1 MDAGG
6 SHVLATGDSMRTS
19 APSPSLP
26 RRQQGAHGWLLGAA
40 ALTALFFLVAG
51 NGFLDLQ
58 RERTNLIRLLEAQ
71 GQTLLRTV
79 QQGAENAARAADQV
93 EALLA
98 DRLLDVARDIA
109 RHRVGVDLSDAV
121 LIDYAR
127 RHGVH
132 RIIVLDAQNRVVAI
146 NHSHGQE
153 PRALHAAE
161 LAAPILRGERQELI
175 VGFTQGHNRARQMF
189 GVVVTRIDA
198 PGAVV
203 ATLAAD
209 TVYAFVSRI
218 GLAPLL
224 ERMTSSSGI
233 VAAAVFTGDGER
245 LIGSGESP
253 PTAPAYER
261 GVVSIHGERRYRV
274 SGPINLPHDE
284 VGLVVLDLSLAP
296 LHKLSREAYH
306 HVAISLGVFA
316 LLLAVG
322 AALWQLEM
330 RRRVS
335 AQTAVIEGERRA
347 LVQQL
352 AGKVA
357 HEVRNP
363 LNAIGM
369 GLQRLARRHRGDT
382 KDAELL
388 AILEG
393 EVRRLDGLVEDFL
406 DLTRAARI
414 ERVECDPAEPA
425 RRAVGLLQE
434 EAAAAGV
441 AITLDE
447 RRAPATAA
455 CDPAKVTQALV
466 NLIRNAVRVSPADTA
481 VEVDVA
487 PQGRGICYV
496 VCDRGP
502 GIPADQRDRLF
513 EPFVSRQQ
521 GGTGLGLPVV
531 REIAAAHGGTIELV
545 DRDGG
550 GTCALLVLNP
560 PPEGE
565 L

>member
-1 MDAGG
+1 MDACG
-6 SHVLATGDSMRTS
+6 SHALSAGDSMRTTV
-19 APSPSLP
+19 PSPTVP
-26 RRQQGAHGWLLGAA
+26 RRQQAAHGWLLGAA

-98 DRLLDVARDIA
+98 ERLLDVARDVA
-109 RHRVGVDLSDAV
+109 RHRVGIDLNNSV
-121 LIDYAR
+121 LIEYAR

-132 RIIVLDAQNRVVAI
+132 RIVVLDEKNRVVAI
-146 NHSHGQE
+146 NHSHGRD
-153 PRALHAAE
+153 PRARHAVE
-161 LAAPILRGERQELI
+161 IAAPILRGERRELV
-175 VGFTQGHNRARQMF
+175 VGFTQGHNRARKMF
-189 GVVVTRIDA
+189 GVVVTRSDA

-203 ATLAAD
+203 ATLTAD

-233 VAAAVFTGDGER
+233 IAAAVFTGDGER

-253 PTAPAYER
+253 PTAPGHAR
-261 GVVSIHGERRYRV
+261 GVVTVHDERRYRV
-274 SGPINLPHDE
+274 SGAINLPHDE
-284 VGLVVLDLSLAP
+284 VGAVVLDLSLAP
-296 LHKLSREAYH
+296 LHKLSREAYR

-330 RRRVS
+330 RRRDS
-335 AQTAVIEGERRA
+335 AQTAMVEGERRA

-414 ERVECDPAEPA
+414 ERVACDPAEPA
-425 RRAVGLLQE
+425 RSAVGLLQE

-441 AITLDE
+441 TITLDD
-447 RRAPATAA
+447 RRAPASAT

-466 NLIRNAVRVSPADTA
+466 NLIRNAVRVSPVDSAVTVA
-481 VEVDVA
+481 VE
-487 PQGRGICYV
+487 PLSGGICYR

-531 REIAAAHGGTIELV
+531 REIAAAHGGSIELL
-545 DRDGG
+545 DRDDG
-550 GTCALLVLNP
+550 GTCARLIVNP
-560 PPEGE
+560 PPDGAP
-565 L
+565 